1 MGRHFSIVCPP
12 IYDFSKF
19 NAFFVIFAVLFPT
32 VYIKLWYGNK
42 VHFYYIFLDP
52 TVIQLIYMMCA
63 EEDICLDPSDNI

>member
-32 VYIKLWYGNK
+32 VYIKLWYGTK
-42 VHFYYIFLDP
+42 V
-52 TVIQLIYMMCA
+52 QLIYMMCA
-63 EEDICLDPSDNI
+63 EEDICLDASDNI